1 MNNNAISDSSLLTVP
16 PMWLE
21 SISIAWKS
29 YTSKKQ
35 KKSDEKKWSVE
46 WQFLKKNELT
56 FSQIFVWRE
65 NTILMLR
72 CGGIE

>member
-46 WQFLKKNELT
+46 WQFKKKNELT